1 MRRSLPDR
9 RLRDLRPDPV
19 KGFLQRLGEIAGRD
33 PDAARWAQAL
43 VAELEQEDAERCSG
57 LVATLRAYYASN
69 ARVDKTAEVLFLH
82 RNSVRYRLDRIRL
95 LTGLDIDR
103 PDVVAAM
110 TVALGCR
117 ATITEERI
125 DAG

>member
-9 RLRDLRPDPV
+9 RLRELRPDPV
-19 KGFLQRLGEIAGRD
+19 EGFLRRLGEIAGRD

-43 VAELEQEDAERCSG
+43 ITELEQEDAERGSG
-57 LVATLRAYYASN
+57 LVATLCAYYASG

-82 RNSVRYRLDRIRL
+82 RNSVRYRLDRVRS

-110 TVALGCR
+110 MVALGCR
-117 ATITEERI
+117 TVAAEERT